1 MKEAATQGEHP
12 MVPLHQMFEAAA
24 RRTPGAVALRT
35 AHESMTYAE
44 LDRRADTLAAVLVD
58 RGAGPERLVAIM
70 LERSFDQIIAI
81 IAVLKAGSGYVPI
94 DPAYPDTVR
103 QYVLADSGAT
113 IALTTSGGEAG
124 LDMSA
129 VSIVTLDDGWQDVPQ
144 ECPALPVP
152 VHPEQVAYVI
162 YTSGSTGVPKGTTI
176 SHRAMHRLFDPLRVA
191 DVTADDVV
199 LCFSSISFDV
209 SVFEIW
215 APLTAGAQLAL
226 APTGGRALA
235 DLGDFLTTTGVT
247 VAWLTAGVF
256 HALVDEDPEALRGLH
271 QLLAGGD
278 VLSPRHVRQVL
289 SMPGAPVVINGYGP
303 TEAATFAT
311 THRMTSLPED
321 LASVPIGSA
330 VNHTSLHVVDE
341 RLRPVPDG
349 EVGEL
354 CIGGRGVARGY
365 VRRPGL
371 TAQRFVPDP
380 FAADGSVMY
389 RTGDLVVRGTDGL
402 LTFQGRTDDQVKVR
416 GFRVELREIE
426 AHLISM
432 PDVLEAAVLAPR
444 DHTGNRRIVACVTAR
459 RTLGVDDVNSFLEE
473 RLPRHSL
480 VAELRILKALPLN
493 NSGKVD
499 KKTLTAALEREL
511 QDTPDDAAGAPDA
524 RTGEPASDIRHT
536 VEQVLRH
543 HMRWAVISDDLNFVR
558 AGMDSISAA
567 RVTVSLRKLLHL
579 PIRSS
584 LIFEAS
590 TLAEFTEALEAL
602 ALEGAKDAA
611 LITQGLADN
620 GLGFGQG
627 RMWTLER
634 FMPDTSAYNVSGYCH
649 PPGDPE
655 HGALQAALS
664 RIISRH
670 EALRTVFPVEDAE
683 PYQCVLPAATVEL
696 PAIDLS
702 GLGAEDAQRELERLT
717 SELAQEPFD
726 LATGPLYRFAHVSL
740 PQGRTAMIVSFHH
753 ICIDGWSVTLFFDE
767 LRRLLQGESLGTSPA
782 VQYRDFVAWQRT
794 LMDSD
799 EGRHQQDYWR
809 RSLVD
814 VQPALIRQQDPA
826 DEADGRLSVQVD
838 PALRDALRRLAARR
852 GVTLFNV
859 LLAAWQALY
868 VRRTEQED
876 VSIAIAVNN
885 RSRAEFLD
893 LIGYLGNTLLIR
905 QHVDPE
911 ASFLNLLEDSSR
923 TTRAAHDHQD
933 VPYEWVVGNLGRRDR
948 DLNTLNSMS
957 QMIFAFQNATRN
969 MPPFVGFGLTPLPSE
984 AIKAK
989 CELAVSLMDDDRL
1002 HGLVEYQGSVLNRAF
1017 VEELWND
1024 YVQLLSSVALDPH
1037 RPVGQSDNACPSDK
1051 GAVMN
1056 ILDQV
1061 ERAWLDTL
1069 GIDAVEH
1076 DVNFFDAGGNSLLLA
1091 KLHLRLQR
1099 IEPELPITDLFRY
1112 PSIETFVASREDE
1125 ATATGRGTSR

>member
-1 MKEAATQGEHP
+1 MTEAAAQGERP
-12 MVPLHQMFEAAA
+12 MVPLHQMFEAVA
-24 RRTPGAVALRT
+24 RRTPHAVALRS
-35 AHESMTYAE
+35 AQESMTYAE
-44 LDRRADTLAAVLVD
+44 LDRRADTLAALLVD

-94 DPAYPDTVR
+94 DPAYPDAVR
-103 QYVLADSGAT
+103 QHVLADSGAT
-113 IALTTSGGEAG
+113 IALTAPGGAAG

-129 VSIVTLDDGWQDVPQ
+129 VSIVTLDDGWQHVPP
-144 ECPALPVP
+144 ERPAPAVP

-162 YTSGSTGVPKGTTI
+162 YTSGSTGAPKGTAV

-199 LCFSSISFDV
+199 LCFSSISFDA

-235 DLGDFLTTTGVT
+235 DLSDFLTTTGVT
-247 VAWLTAGVF
+247 VAWFTAGVF
-256 HALVDEDPEALRGLH
+256 HALLDEDPEALSGLR
-271 QLLAGGD
+271 QVLAGGD
-278 VLSPRHVRQVL
+278 ALSPRHVRQAL
-289 SMPGAPVVINGYGP
+289 SMPGAPMVINGYGP

-330 VNHTSLHVVDE
+330 VNHTSLYVVDE

-365 VRRPGL
+365 IGRPGL

-389 RTGDLVVRGTDGL
+389 RSGDLVVRGADGL
-402 LTFQGRTDDQVKVR
+402 LTFHGRTDDQVKVR

-426 AHLISM
+426 AQLISM

-444 DHTGNRRIVACVTAR
+444 DHTGNRRIVACMTAR
-459 RTLGVDDVNSFLEE
+459 RTLGADDVNSFLQE
-473 RLPRHSL
+473 RLPRYCL
-480 VAELRILKALPLN
+480 VAELRVLAALPLN

-499 KKTLTAALEREL
+499 KKALTAALEREL
-511 QDTPDDAAGAPDA
+511 QGTPNGEAGAPDA
-524 RTGEPASDIRHT
+524 MTGEPASGIRQT
-536 VEQVLRH
+536 VEQVLCRQ
-543 HMRWAVISDDLNFVR
+543 MRWAVTRDDLNFFG

-567 RVTVSLRKLLHL
+567 RVTVSLRRLLHL

-584 LIFEAS
+584 LIFEAA
-590 TLAEFTEALEAL
+590 TLVEFTAALEAL
-602 ALEGAKDAA
+602 AREGATGAA
-611 LITQGLADN
+611 LVTPGLADN
-620 GLGFGQG
+620 GLAFGQS
-627 RMWTLER
+627 RMWTLDR
-634 FMPDTSAYNVSGYCH
+634 LMPDSSAYNVSGYCH
-649 PPGDPE
+649 PPGDPG

-664 RIISRH
+664 RIVARH

-702 GLGAEDAQRELERLT
+702 ELGAMDAQRDLERLT
-717 SELAQEPFD
+717 SQLAQEPFD

-740 PQGRTAMIVSFHH
+740 PRGRTALIVSFHH
-753 ICIDGWSVTLFFDE
+753 ICVDGWSVTLFFDE

-782 VQYRDFVAWQRT
+782 VQYRDFAAWQRA
-794 LMDSD
+794 LMDSA
-799 EGRHQQDYWR
+799 EGRRQQDYWR
-809 RSLVD
+809 RSLVG
-814 VQPALIRQQDPA
+814 VKPVLIRQQDPA
-826 DEADGRLSVQVD
+826 NEPDGRLSVQVD
-838 PALRDALRRLAARR
+838 PALCDALRRLAARR
-852 GVTLFNV
+852 GVTLFNIM
-859 LLAAWQALY
+859 LAAWQALY
-868 VRRTEQED
+868 VRRTAQQD
-876 VSIAIAVNN
+876 VSIAIAVVN
-885 RSRAEFLD
+885 RARAEFFD

-905 QHVDPE
+905 QHVDPQ
-911 ASFLNLLEDSSR
+911 AGFLDLLAHSSR
-923 TTRAAHDHQD
+923 TTREVHDHQD
-933 VPYEWVVGNLGRRDR
+933 VPYEWVVGNLGPRDR
-948 DLNTLNSMS
+948 GLDTLNSMF
-957 QMIFAFQNATRN
+957 QMIFAFQNTTRN
-969 MPPFVGFGLTPLPSE
+969 MPPFAGFGLTPLPSE
-984 AIKAK
+984 AARAK
-989 CELAVSLMDDDRL
+989 SELTVSLMDDGRL

-1017 VEELWND
+1017 VEELWNE
-1024 YVQLLSSVALDPH
+1024 YVQLLNSVALDPH
-1037 RPVGQSDNACPSDK
+1037 RPVGRSDNACPPDK

-1069 GIDAVEH
+1069 GVDAVEH
-1076 DVNFFDAGGNSLLLA
+1076 DVNFFDAGGNSFLLA

-1112 PSIETFVASREDE
+1112 PSIETFVASREDG
-1125 ATATGRGTSR
+1125 ACR